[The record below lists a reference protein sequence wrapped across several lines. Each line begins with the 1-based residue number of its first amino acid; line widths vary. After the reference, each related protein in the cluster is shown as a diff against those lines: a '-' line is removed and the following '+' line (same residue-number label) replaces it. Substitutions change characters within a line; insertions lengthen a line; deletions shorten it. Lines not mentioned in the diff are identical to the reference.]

1 MYKGQKNAVIIAAAG
16 SGKRLGGDIPKQ
28 YLKIAGV
35 PVIVRTIRAFS
46 ENPHIDDIFIVA
58 NEDYISLCEELCA
71 EYNLTKVAGI
81 VAGGSERQDSVY
93 RAITEICSRMPDTD
107 SVLVHDAA
115 RPFVNQQT
123 INGVIEAVS
132 RKGAA
137 IACVPVKDSI
147 RKGTS
152 EESFNIERKNLY
164 NVQTPQGFDMQLLKE
179 AYDRAFEDGY
189 YGTDDASLVERLGR
203 SVELVQG
210 SYDNIKITTKEDM
223 PMENRIGTGFDVHAL
238 VEGRKLIMGGV
249 EIPFEKGLDG
259 HSDADVLIHAL
270 MDAMLGAAALGDIGR
285 HFPDKDPAYKG
296 ISSVELLKHVTKL
309 IYDEGYSISNADITV
324 MAQRPK
330 IKPYIEEMRRILAE
344 TMDIDIS
351 RISIKG
357 TTTERLGFVGREE
370 GIAAQA
376 VCLLCR

>member
-1 MYKGQKNAVIIAAAG
+1 MYNGKRTAVIIAAAG
-16 SGKRLGGDIPKQ
+16 SGKRLGSDIPKQ

-35 PVIVRTIRAFS
+35 PILVRTIRAFM
-46 ENPHIDDIFIVA
+46 ENQYIDDIVIVA
-58 NEDYISLCEELCA
+58 HEDYISLCGELTA
-71 EYNLTKVAGI
+71 EYGLTKVKGI
-81 VAGGSERQDSVY
+81 VAGGKERQDSVY
-93 RAITEICSRMPDTD
+93 RAISEISSTAPDTEL
-107 SVLVHDAA
+107 VLVHDAA
-115 RPFVNQQT
+115 RPFVKEDT
-123 INGVIEAVS
+123 INDVISAAERS
-132 RKGAA
+132 GAA

-147 RKGTS
+147 RQGTS
-152 EESFNIERKNLY
+152 EESRNIERKNLHS
-164 NVQTPQGFDMQLLKE
+164 VQTPQGFGLRLLKD
-179 AYDRAFEDGY
+179 AYEKAFEEEY
-189 YGTDDASLVERLGR
+189 YGTDDAGLVERLGVN
-203 SVELVQG
+203 VELVTG
-210 SYDNIKITTKEDM
+210 HYDNIKITTKEDM

-238 VEGRKLIMGGV
+238 VTGRKLIMGGV

-285 HFPDKDPAYKG
+285 HFPDTDPAYKG
-296 ISSVELLKHVTKL
+296 ISSVELLKNVTKL

-344 TMDIDIS
+344 TMGVDIS

-376 VCLLCR
+376 VCLLYR